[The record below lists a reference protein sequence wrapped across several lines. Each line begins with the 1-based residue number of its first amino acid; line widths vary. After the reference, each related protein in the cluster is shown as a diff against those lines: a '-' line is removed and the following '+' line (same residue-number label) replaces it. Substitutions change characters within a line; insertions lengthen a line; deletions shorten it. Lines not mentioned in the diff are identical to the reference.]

1 MSWDFLNSGSE
12 DVKKVFSQ
20 ISETEK
26 ALQKAFDNYHPSV
39 MSERNLT
46 GDEV

>member
-1 MSWDFLNSGSE
+1 MSWDYLNSE
-12 DVKKVFSQ
+12 NEEVKKAFSR

-26 ALQKAFDNYHPSV
+26 ALRKAFDNYHPSV